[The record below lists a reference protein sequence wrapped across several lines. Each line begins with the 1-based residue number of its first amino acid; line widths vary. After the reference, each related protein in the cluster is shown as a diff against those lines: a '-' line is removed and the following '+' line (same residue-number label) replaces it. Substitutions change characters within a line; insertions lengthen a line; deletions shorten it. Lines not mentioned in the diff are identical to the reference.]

1 MIATV
6 LSAGMV
12 WPKMLNALNSS
23 ATKQHKLYRY
33 FRINKT
39 IDLQSYRCAGS
50 LNRQTNADNELLNV
64 DD

>member
-1 MIATV
+1 
-6 LSAGMV
+6 MV